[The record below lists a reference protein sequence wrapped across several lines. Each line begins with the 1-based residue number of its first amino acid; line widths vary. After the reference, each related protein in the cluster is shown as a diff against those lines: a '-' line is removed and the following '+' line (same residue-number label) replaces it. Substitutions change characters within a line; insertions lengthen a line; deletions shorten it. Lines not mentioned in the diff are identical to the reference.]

1 MWTGA
6 PAHYCAGVAV
16 LLAVVSSLLWGS
28 ADFVGGLLARRRP
41 AYAVVAA
48 SQAFGLLAITVV
60 VVLTRA
66 WTAPGG
72 WLPWALAAGVTGTA
86 GLVFFYAGLAG
97 GTMSVVASVAALGSL
112 VPVLFGLLQG
122 DRPSTLAFGGI
133 ALAVLGAVA
142 ASGPELHSGSPARPI
157 VLAATAGVCFGF
169 ALVFIERGARDSVVM
184 TLTGMRA
191 LSVLVFVVAA
201 IALRSIGGLVLRDAP
216 GLLVV
221 GLGDVGANLLFAIAS
236 QRGLLSVTGALGSLY
251 PVVTVLL
258 ARFWLHERLRPVQQ
272 AGVVAALGGVVLV
285 SVG

>member
-1 MWTGA
+1 M
-6 PAHYCAGVAV
+6 AV
-16 LLAVVSSLLWGS
+16 LLAVLSSLLWGS
-28 ADFVGGLLARRRP
+28 ADFVGGVLSRRRP

-48 SQAFGLLAITVV
+48 SQALGLVAVSVV
-60 VVLTRA
+60 AVVTRA

-72 WLPWALAAGVTGTA
+72 WLPWALAAGVAGTA
-86 GLVFFYAGLAG
+86 GLVCFYAGLAS
-97 GTMSVVASVAALGSL
+97 GTMGVVSSIAALGAL
-112 VPVLFGLLQG
+112 VPVLVGLLQG

-142 ASGPELHSGSPARPI
+142 ASGPELHSGSPARPV
-157 VLAATAGVCFGF
+157 VLAAAAGVFFGF

-191 LSVLVFVVAA
+191 ISVLVFLVAA
-201 IALRSIGGLVLRDAP
+201 LALRSVGGLVVRDVP

-236 QRGLLSVTGALGSLY
+236 QRGLLSVIGALGSLY

-258 ARFWLHERLRPVQQ
+258 ARFLLHERLRLVQQ